1 MSRVKSFIMKNLL
14 NFLLFFLCFNS
25 LGVSQGKFTIQNYKK
40 SDKIN
45 FELINNLIIIP
56 VKVNDVELSFILD
69 TGVSK
74 TIIFNYKNISDSLKM
89 KDVEPIYLRGLGE
102 GESVEALK
110 SRNNVF
116 KIGDAIKL
124 NQDLFAVYNE
134 NINFAPRLGIPV
146 HGIVGFDLFKDLVI
160 EINYSSKYIRLTEP
174 KEFEYKKCKK
184 CETLNLE
191 FYNNK
196 PYLNAYV
203 KIDEKDIP
211 VKLLIDSGGSDA
223 LWLFEDDD
231 LGIRHSDKYFEDFL
245 GHGLSGSVYGK
256 RSKIDEISL
265 KGFIIKDANVA
276 FPDSSSI
283 AFAKQFKDRNGS
295 LAGNILK
302 RFNLIVDYQKASLTL
317 KRNAFFKH
325 EFSYNKSGIELAHHG
340 VIFVKEVDHKINN
353 NHNLTTEGANK
364 TYQVVLDS
372 NYKFALKPAYAIV
385 ELRED
390 SPAFKAGLKLG
401 DIILSINGKSTY
413 EYTLQDLMQKFY
425 DKEGTRIKLNV
436 ERNGTNFI
444 VSFRLENLLK

>member
-1 MSRVKSFIMKNLL
+1 MKNLF
-14 NFLLFFLCFNS
+14 NFLLLFLCFNS
-25 LGVSQGKFTIQNYKK
+25 LGVSQGKFTIQNNKK

-45 FELINNLIIIP
+45 FKLINNLIIIP
-56 VKVNDVELSFILD
+56 VKVNDIELSFLLD

-89 KDVEPIYLRGLGE
+89 KDMEPIYLRGLGE

-124 NQDLFAVYNE
+124 NQDLFAIYNE

-146 HGIVGFDLFKDLVI
+146 HGIVGFDLFKDLIV
-160 EINYSSKYIRLTEP
+160 EINYSNKYIRLTEP
-174 KEFEYKKCKK
+174 EEFHYKNCKK

-196 PYLNAYV
+196 PYLNANV
-203 KIDEKDIP
+203 KIEGKDIS

-223 LWLFEDDD
+223 LWLFEDDK

-256 RSKIDEISL
+256 RSKIDEISFNEF
-265 KGFIIKDANVA
+265 KIKDANVA

-302 RFNLIVDYQKASLTL
+302 RFNLIVDYQKASITL
-317 KRNAFFKH
+317 KKNTFFKH
-325 EFSYNKSGIELAHHG
+325 PFSYNKSGIELAHNG
-340 VIFVKEVDHKINN
+340 VRFVKEVDYKMTN
-353 NHNLTTEGANK
+353 NLTNEGANK
-364 TYQVVLDS
+364 TYQIVLGS

-385 ELRED
+385 ELREG
-390 SPAFKAGLKLG
+390 SPAFRAGLKIG
-401 DIILSINGKSTY
+401 DIVLSINGKSTY
-413 EYTLQDLMQKFY
+413 EYSLQDLMQKFY

-436 ERNGTNFI
+436 ERNGTTFI
-444 VSFRLENLLK
+444 VNFRLENLFE

>member
-1 MSRVKSFIMKNLL
+1 M
-14 NFLLFFLCFNS
+14 CFNS
-25 LGVSQGKFTIQNYKK
+25 LGVSQGKFTIQNNKK

-45 FELINNLIIIP
+45 FKLINNLIIIP

-89 KDVEPIYLRGLGE
+89 RDTEPIYLRGLGE
-102 GESVEALK
+102 GESVVAIK
-110 SRNNVF
+110 SRNNAF

-146 HGIVGFDLFKDLVI
+146 HGIVGFDLFKDLVV
-160 EINYSSKYIRLTEP
+160 EINYSNKYIRLTEP
-174 KEFEYKKCKK
+174 EEFHYKKCKK

-196 PYLNAYV
+196 PYLNANV
-203 KIDEKDIP
+203 KIEEKDIA

-223 LWLFEDDD
+223 LWLFEDED

-256 RSKIDEISL
+256 RSKIDEISF
-265 KGFIIKDANVA
+265 KAFIIKDANVA

-302 RFNLIVDYQKASLTL
+302 RFNLIVDYQKASITL
-317 KRNAFFKH
+317 KKNAFFKH
-325 EFSYNKSGIELAHHG
+325 EFSYNKSGIELAHNG
-340 VIFVKEVDHKINN
+340 VRFVKEIDHKMNN
-353 NHNLTTEGANK
+353 NNSLTNEGTNK
-364 TYQVVLDS
+364 TYQIVLDS

-385 ELRED
+385 ELREG
-390 SPAFKAGLKLG
+390 SPAFRSGLKIG
-401 DIILSINGKSTY
+401 DIVLSINGRSTY
-413 EYTLQDLMQKFY
+413 EYSLQDLMQKFY
-425 DKEGTRIKLNV
+425 DKKGTRIKLNV
-436 ERNGTNFI
+436 ERNGTNFT
-444 VSFRLENLLK
+444 VNFRLENLFE

>member
-1 MSRVKSFIMKNLL
+1 MKNLF
-14 NFLLFFLCFNS
+14 NFLLLFLCFSS
-25 LGVSQGKFTIQNYKK
+25 LGISQGKFTIQNNKK
-40 SDKIN
+40 SDKIK

-56 VKVNDVELSFILD
+56 VKVNDIELSFLLD

-89 KDVEPIYLRGLGE
+89 KDTEAIYLRGLGE

-124 NQDLFAVYNE
+124 NQDLFAIYNE

-146 HGIVGFDLFKDLVI
+146 HGIVGFDLFKDLVV
-160 EINYSSKYIRLTEP
+160 EINYSNKYIRLTEP
-174 KEFEYKKCKK
+174 KEFHYKNCKK

-196 PYLNAYV
+196 PYLNANV
-203 KIDEKDIP
+203 KIAEKDIS

-223 LWLFEDDD
+223 LWLFEDKN

-256 RSKIDEISL
+256 RSKIDEISF
-265 KGFIIKDANVA
+265 KGFKIKDANVA

-302 RFNLIVDYQKASLTL
+302 RFNLIVDYQKASIVL
-317 KRNAFFKH
+317 KKNVFFKQ
-325 EFSYNKSGIELAHHG
+325 EFTYNKSGIELAHHG
-340 VIFVKEVDHKINN
+340 VRFVKEADYKNNQKIDMVNEETN
-353 NHNLTTEGANK
+353 SIPVINWGSSYKLT
-364 TYQVVLDS
+364 
-372 NYKFALKPAYAIV
+372 LKPAYAIV

-390 SPAFKAGLKLG
+390 SPAFNAGLKIG

-413 EYTLQDLMQKFY
+413 EFTLQDLMQKFY
-425 DKEGTRIKLNV
+425 DKEGSRIKLNI

-444 VSFRLENLLK
+444 VNFRLENLLE

>member
-1 MSRVKSFIMKNLL
+1 MKNLF
-14 NFLLFFLCFNS
+14 NFILFFLCFNS
-25 LGVSQGKFTIQNYKK
+25 LGVSQGKFTIQNNKK

-45 FELINNLIIIP
+45 FKLINNLIIIP

-89 KDVEPIYLRGLGE
+89 RDTEPIYLRGLGE
-102 GESVEALK
+102 GESVVALK
-110 SRNNVF
+110 SRNNAF

-146 HGIVGFDLFKDLVI
+146 HGIVGFDLFKDLVV
-160 EINYSSKYIRLTEP
+160 EINYSNKYIRLTEP
-174 KEFEYKKCKK
+174 EEFHYKKCKK

-196 PYLNAYV
+196 PYLNANV
-203 KIDEKDIP
+203 KIEEKDIA

-223 LWLFEDDD
+223 LWLFEDED

-256 RSKIDEISL
+256 RSKIDEISF
-265 KGFIIKDANVA
+265 KAFIIKDANVA

-302 RFNLIVDYQKASLTL
+302 RFNLIVDYQKASITL
-317 KRNAFFKH
+317 KKNAFFKH
-325 EFSYNKSGIELAHHG
+325 EFSYNKSGIELAHNG
-340 VIFVKEVDHKINN
+340 VRFVREIDHKMNN
-353 NHNLTTEGANK
+353 NNSLTNEGTNK
-364 TYQVVLDS
+364 TYQIVLDS

-385 ELRED
+385 ELREG
-390 SPAFKAGLKLG
+390 SPAFRAGLKIG
-401 DIILSINGKSTY
+401 DIVLSINGKSTY
-413 EYTLQDLMQKFY
+413 EFSLQDLMQKFY

-436 ERNGTNFI
+436 ERNGTNFT
-444 VSFRLENLLK
+444 VNFRLENLFE

>member
-1 MSRVKSFIMKNLL
+1 MKNLF
-14 NFLLFFLCFNS
+14 NFLLLFLCFNS
-25 LGVSQGKFTIQNYKK
+25 LGVSQGKFTIQNNKK

-45 FELINNLIIIP
+45 FKLINNLIIIP
-56 VKVNDVELSFILD
+56 VKVNDIELSFLLD

-74 TIIFNYKNISDSLKM
+74 IIIFNYKNISDSLKM
-89 KDVEPIYLRGLGE
+89 KDMEPIYLRGLGE

-124 NQDLFAVYNE
+124 NQDLFAIYNE

-146 HGIVGFDLFKDLVI
+146 HGIVGFDLFKDLIV
-160 EINYSSKYIRLTEP
+160 EINYSNKYIRLTEP
-174 KEFEYKKCKK
+174 EEFHYKNCKK

-196 PYLNAYV
+196 PYLNANV
-203 KIDEKDIP
+203 KIEGKDIS

-223 LWLFEDDD
+223 LWLFEDDK
-231 LGIRHSDKYFEDFL
+231 LRIRHSDKYFEDFL

-265 KGFIIKDANVA
+265 NGFKIKDANVA

-302 RFNLIVDYQKASLTL
+302 RFNLIVDYQKASITL
-317 KRNAFFKH
+317 KKNTLFKH
-325 EFSYNKSGIELAHHG
+325 AFSYNKSGIELAYDG
-340 VIFVKEVDHKINN
+340 VRFVKEADYKNNQKNGFVNEDTNSVPVINW
-353 NHNLTTEGANK
+353 G
-364 TYQVVLDS
+364 S
-372 NYKFALKPAYAIV
+372 SYKLSLKSVYSII
-385 ELRED
+385 ELRKD
-390 SPAFKAGLKLG
+390 SPAFNAGLKIG
-401 DIILSINGKSTY
+401 DIVLSINGKSTY
-413 EYTLQDLMQKFY
+413 EYSLQDLMQKFY

-436 ERNGTNFI
+436 ERNGTTFI
-444 VSFRLENLLK
+444 VNFRLENLFE

>member
-1 MSRVKSFIMKNLL
+1 MKNLF
-14 NFLLFFLCFNS
+14 NFILFFLCFNS
-25 LGVSQGKFTIQNYKK
+25 LGVSQGKFIIQNNKK

-45 FELINNLIIIP
+45 FKFINNLIIIP

-89 KDVEPIYLRGLGE
+89 KDIVPIYLRGLGE

-116 KIGDAIKL
+116 KIGDAIKF
-124 NQDLFAVYNE
+124 NQDLFAIYDE

-146 HGIVGFDLFKDLVI
+146 HGIVGFDLFKDLVV
-160 EINYSSKYIRLTEP
+160 EINYSNKYVRLTEP
-174 KEFEYKKCKK
+174 DEFHYKNCKK

-196 PYLNAYV
+196 PYLNANV
-203 KIDEKDIP
+203 KIDEKDIT

-256 RSKIDEISL
+256 RSKIEEISFN
-265 KGFIIKDANVA
+265 GFVIKDANVA

-302 RFNLIVDYQKASLTL
+302 RFNLIVDYQKASITL
-317 KRNAFFKH
+317 KKNALFKH
-325 EFSYNKSGIELAHHG
+325 AFSYNKSGIELSHNG
-340 VIFVKEVDHKINN
+340 VRFVKETDYKNIQKNGFVNEDTNSIPVINFSSSYK
-353 NHNLTTEGANK
+353 LT
-364 TYQVVLDS
+364 
-372 NYKFALKPAYAIV
+372 LKPIYSII

-390 SPAFKAGLKLG
+390 SPAFNAGLKIG
-401 DIILSINGKSTY
+401 DIVLSINGKSTY

-436 ERNGTNFI
+436 ERNGANFI
-444 VSFRLENLLK
+444 VNFRLENLLE